1 MSKKGDIILGL
12 VMFCVNLIWA
22 VYQQWEVSD
31 LLWGLWISSL
41 LLGYG
46 YIFIS
51 MFSSLFSMNRPALVL
66 EEDRRTDVLAPG
78 IAFNLLLF
86 LVVFFSSGFSRYS
99 LIMFIIL
106 ISSVL
111 VSLNAETKKKLRLDF
126 IPNFP
131 LAVSLFLLSIPMALF
146 MLSFFTVHFVG
157 FHLAYSMAINEY
169 FPIVRRPE
177 FQDFTDFLDWVKNIL
192 QITISRYWVFISFS
206 ALSRLRLY
214 GNASASG
221 GSSFFMPYKNVFRMH
236 ATIFLIV
243 LLDIYQASHYLLY
256 AVFIIYFLPVA
267 DIFRLV
273 FPKKSTAKLIPQRS
287 SLIKTAEYLLHT
299 FRKMIIK

>member
-12 VMFCVNLIWA
+12 VMFFVNLAWA

-31 LLWGLWISSL
+31 LLWSLWISSL

-51 MFSSLFSMNRPALVL
+51 MFASLFSMNRPALVL
-66 EEDRRTDVLAPG
+66 EEGRRTDVLAPG
-78 IAFNLLLF
+78 IGFNLFLF
-86 LVVFFSSGFSRYS
+86 LAIFFSSGFSTYT

-111 VSLNAETKKKLRLDF
+111 VSLNAETKKKLRIDF
-126 IPNFP
+126 VPNFP
-131 LAVSLFLLSIPMALF
+131 LTVSLFFLSIPMALF

-157 FHLAYSMAINEY
+157 FHLAYSMVINEY
-169 FPIVRRPE
+169 FPLVARAD
-177 FQDFTDFLDWVKNIL
+177 FQDFRDFLDYVKNIL

-214 GNASASG
+214 GNASKSG

-236 ATIFLIV
+236 VTIFLIV
-243 LLDIYQASHYLLY
+243 LLNIYQISHYLLY

-267 DIFRLV
+267 DLFRLI
-273 FPKKSTAKLIPQRS
+273 FPKKSTAKQIPQKS
-287 SLIKTAEYLLHT
+287 SLNKTAEYLLHT
-299 FRKMIIK
+299 FRKKFK